1 MTDGLFT
8 SYFDQLDRQKAG
20 ATGLGLSQSPRTP
33 DQAAMERDTAR
44 ELNVMPV
51 VVGSD
56 PEFFSGVL
64 AQKRATTALSQAP
77 KTTQWLANPDNGDLA
92 KDDLANL
99 TWWEAAGNSLVRSV
113 ASAPQTYNQ
122 WQTFSA
128 RRRAVDSQR
137 SFADIVQDERNPILG
152 PDGEELGRELPG
164 PGDAISAGS
173 RYLMSRL
180 SGVAGLDDEAG
191 AAAFQQRAAEWAQ
204 YIGRVPLNKAGTKW
218 RDQIGNFKPSGS
230 WGTDLANVG
239 RMIGEDPVGFVS
251 FLAQVSGESLPPMVA
266 AGAAGAVTRN
276 PQVAAAV
283 MATLSGAREYGTAPM
298 EVLNDSGL
306 DLTTPEGA
314 AAALADEGLM
324 RKAQERGE
332 LRGLIIGALDGLSGG
347 IAGKMLARSE
357 IGNLLLQG
365 FAQAGFGAG
374 GEALAQVATGEEIN
388 IAEVLIEG
396 LAEFVTAPVEVVA
409 IGGRRF
415 PSMVGRFSK
424 AGATARAL
432 DEVDAQAGASV
443 LKQRA
448 PDKWL
453 EALEAQGNGDVTLL
467 VPSDAVNE
475 YFQSLDVTVDE
486 ETLRAWGIE
495 PASWEQALASG
506 ADISIPVSS
515 YAANISGTD
524 AASFIRENA
533 RFNEDEMSV
542 AEAKAFNDA
551 WREEMEAEM
560 REVEAQQ
567 AEDNKWRADEVV
579 IQDEI
584 RTQLRAAGQSPDV
597 AEYSAAPI
605 TAFMTTM
612 ADRVGVAPLELFRR
626 YSTQI
631 IGAVDQGIVRRR
643 GRIDAAVNAIRERG
657 AVTVSPADR
666 LKAAEREALDK
677 FPELRQARPFTQ
689 RMIRAGGVAPGSPLA
704 TELAAR
710 GVTPKT
716 SPGLFRKGGLT
727 AADNLVAGEFFDGPA
742 LIGADEATGYLQ
754 PDAVIEAIEA
764 EMRGQKVP
772 GSQDAALAL
781 SELEAM
787 RGATAEALTT
797 PAAYAEGLDPA
808 SEEGRVAAMLDA
820 MGLDVATMS
829 NDEIAAALGEAEMV
843 AAVPQA
849 AGLEL
854 DQPGSDAFKAWFG
867 DSKVVDADGN
877 PLVVYHGTRA
887 DVEAFGADKVGSRF
901 PYSQGYYFSTAP
913 RASSYADSAA
923 NAAVGW
929 NANSPFAK
937 PVADGANVMP
947 VYLSIQNPMVLDT
960 RLVGEN
966 AVDGTDAIQRAK
978 EAGHDGVIVRVN
990 GEPDLWVAFEPTQ
1003 IKSVNNSGAF
1013 DPADPRILYQD
1024 YRDSHTAPDAE
1035 SGVPLHDMMADG
1047 NKVYPDDFYGPQG
1060 MNYYG
1065 TGDDDADRAAYQII
1079 KKLRGEPDAMVTIYR
1094 AVPSQYADQAI
1105 NPGDWVGITK
1115 AYAQDHGDSRF
1126 DGDFAILESKV
1137 PARELFTNGDSFLEW
1152 GWSPDGQT
1160 LNQDKRGSITFPQ
1173 GGVSQGTSLIRLF
1186 DNADLSTVL
1195 HESAHLFLEI
1205 YQDLASQPN
1214 APEQLKADFAVIR
1227 KWQGAKDGE
1236 AITVAQHEK
1245 WARGVEAYLME
1256 GQAPS
1261 LELMDAFS
1269 RFKSWLTRIYQ
1280 SVKALRA
1287 PLNDDIR
1294 AVMDRMLASDAAIAE
1309 ARSINQSGAMFAERG
1324 PAGMSEADW
1333 QTYQRMAKQ
1342 GQQQAEAGMLKRMME
1357 KVRREK
1363 TKWWKEER
1371 KAVQAEVEREF
1382 STQRSFRLV
1391 GVLADQKWIG
1401 GTTSAQIPDIQ
1412 IDRAAL
1418 EEVAGAGIIKELH
1431 KNKIGGKRAIYAKGG
1446 TAPQAVADLFGYD
1459 TVTEMIGELQ
1469 NMQPFKQAVQ
1479 AETDRRMT
1487 ERHGD
1492 VLTDGTIEAEAMA
1505 AIHNERQQEKDVV
1518 ELRALARLA
1527 GKPERELRSRTFKL
1541 RARAMIGAMSVREA
1555 AKPNTFLRA
1564 ERKAAAEAQ
1573 AAFAGVARGGLNSG
1587 TALEQAYAAKERQVL
1602 NSHLFR
1608 EAREVQDNVAKA
1620 REKFRSYGK
1629 RTVREA
1635 IGSPHIERI
1644 DDLLATY
1651 DFKARSQKWL
1661 NNRQAMREYVDMM
1674 TAEGREAELAID
1686 PEIMAEDGSKHY
1698 TKMRVSE
1705 FNGLVDTVRNIES
1718 MGRRKG
1724 KVIDARRERLEAE
1737 VLEGITEAF
1746 EKNLTKKTPG
1756 RVAQPGERRDKNLRD
1771 ALNWTLNADT
1781 LLREIDGRED
1791 LGPAWRGL
1799 KEDVDAGLSRL
1810 TVRKAEV
1817 AKSFDDLFGVYSM
1830 AEKRDMAIKR
1840 SVPELGGEFSK
1851 MDLLALAL
1859 NTGNADNWQRL
1870 TNPKVNGHFSESQI
1884 NDALKRLDQKDWDFA
1899 QSMLDYINSFWGDIS
1914 TKETRMTGVAP
1925 RKVEG
1930 QVMTTA
1936 APASFKGGYFPI
1948 SYDRRISARADDLSQ
1963 AAVADELRGG
1973 RISKAQTSK
1982 GHTKERQ
1989 ASSTQPINLDLSVAF
2004 DHVNRVIYD
2013 LEMGE
2018 PVANSWRLLSK
2029 LKDTFYSYGRHS
2041 DFEALESW
2049 IKDVAVGDRS
2059 AVHGWGRVLRSMRS
2073 GFSFSRLALSLT
2085 TVALQPTGIAQSLVV
2100 VGKAPMARGMV
2111 KYLSNPSRWGQDIIA
2126 ASPFMRERQNTFQRD
2141 IHNILGDLDT
2151 ASMTGGRWTKAQRDY
2166 IVPASFYL
2174 MQKVQFYTVDAP
2186 TWLAAYDDGRAK
2198 GRSEEEARTYADL
2211 MVKRAQGSGLLS
2223 DRGMLERGKFTPS
2236 QEMNEMPKL
2245 LTTLGSYMFA
2255 KFNVAYERSQGVKWS
2270 NPIETISWAG
2280 DMALLFAFEAALAA
2294 IIRSELPDE
2303 DENWAAWLLKETGM
2317 SVLGTL
2323 PVVRDVAS
2331 ALDGFGSGG
2340 AQSGALDLG
2349 LVRPL
2354 LELNRL
2360 WGGGDFDR
2368 RSVTTALDMAG
2379 IWFNL
2384 PSAQVN
2390 RTIKGFFDE
2399 DLNYAPGT
2407 PWAMLGVGQGK
2418 GRSLFEVLL
2427 GD

>member
-99 TWWEAAGNSLVRSV
+99 TWWEAAGNALVRGV
-113 ASAPQTYNQ
+113 AAAPQAYNQ
-122 WQTFSA
+122 WQTFEA
-128 RRRAVDSQR
+128 RQRAQDNQR
-137 SFADIVQDERNPILG
+137 SFADIVWDERAPLL
-152 PDGEELGRELPG
+152 DGEGKELGRELPG
-164 PGDAISAGS
+164 PGAAISAGA

-180 SGVAGLDDEAG
+180 GGAVSDDQENAV
-191 AAAFQQRAAEWAQ
+191 AFQQRAAEWAQ
-204 YIGRVPLNKAGTKW
+204 YIGRVPLSKGATAV
-218 RDQIGNFKPSGS
+218 RDQIGSFKPSGS
-230 WGTDLANVG
+230 WGTDLANFG
-239 RMIGEDPVGFVS
+239 RIIGEDPVGFVS
-251 FLAQVSGESLPPMVA
+251 FLAQVSGESMPAMVA
-266 AGAAGAVTRN
+266 SGAAGLVTRN
-276 PQVAAAV
+276 PAVAAAV
-283 MATLSGAREYGTAPM
+283 MGSMSGAREYGTAPM
-298 EVLNDSGL
+298 ETLNDSGL

-448 PDKWL
+448 PDKFL
-453 EALEAQGNGDVTLL
+453 EGLEAQGLGDAALL

-704 TELAAR
+704 AELAAR

-716 SPGLFRKGGLT
+716 SPGLFRKGGMT

-754 PDAVIEAIEA
+754 PDAVIEALEG

-820 MGLDVATMS
+820 MGLDIATMS

-877 PLVVYHGTRA
+877 PLVVYHGTGA
-887 DVEAFGADKVGSRF
+887 TPDGEFAFDPAKVGSNF
-901 PYSQGYYFSTAP
+901 GYDQSGFFFTDSERLAAQYASVTQDEIAELKSRITEGQASDIE
-913 RASSYADSAA
+913 RAFRMTPAGREILARHIVPS
-923 NAAVGW
+923 
-929 NANSPFAK
+929 
-937 PVADGANVMP
+937 
-947 VYLSIQNPMVLDT
+947 YLSIQNPLTKADVVAHPDYKDEGT
-960 RLVGEN
+960 TT
-966 AVDGTDAIQRAK
+966 AVDFFDTHRTLINRIAAEG
-978 EAGHDGVIVRVN
+978 GHDGIIVKDRGDSLYVPFN
-990 GEPDLWVAFEPTQ
+990 PTQ

-1013 DPADPRILYQD
+1013 DPADPRILYQ
-1024 YRDSHTAPDAE
+1024 
-1035 SGVPLHDMMADG
+1035 
-1047 NKVYPDDFYGPQG
+1047 
-1060 MNYYG
+1060 
-1065 TGDDDADRAAYQII
+1065 
-1079 KKLRGEPDAMVTIYR
+1079 GETER
-1094 AVPSQYADQAI
+1094 
-1105 NPGDWVGITK
+1105 
-1115 AYAQDHGDSRF
+1115 
-1126 DGDFAILESKV
+1126 
-1137 PARELFTNGDSFLEW
+1137 
-1152 GWSPDGQT
+1152 
-1160 LNQDKRGSITFPQ
+1160 RGSITFPQ

-1195 HESAHLFLEI
+1195 HEAAHLFLEI

-1363 TKWWKEER
+1363 TKWWKDER

-1391 GVLADQKWIG
+1391 GVLADRQWIG
-1401 GTTSAQIPDIQ
+1401 SDTNAEIPDIRM
-1412 IDRAAL
+1412 DTKAL
-1418 EEVAGAGIIKELH
+1418 DELFGPGITAEINRSKV
-1431 KNKIGGKRAIYAKGG
+1431 GGKRAIYAKGG

-1756 RVAQPGERRDKNLRD
+1756 RVARPGERRDKNLRD

-1830 AEKRDMAIKR
+1830 AEKRVMSIKR

-2270 NPIETISWAG
+2270 NPMETISWAA

-2294 IIRSELPDE
+2294 VVRGSLPEEDE
-2303 DENWAAWLLKETGM
+2303 DWAGWLLKETGM
-2317 SVLGTL
+2317 SVLGTV
-2323 PVVRDVAS
+2323 PVVRDAAS
-2331 ALDGFGSGG
+2331 ALEGFSAGG
-2340 AQSGALDLG
+2340 AQAGALDLG
-2349 LVRPL
+2349 VVRPL
-2354 LELNRL
+2354 LEANRL
-2360 WGGGDFDR
+2360 WESGDFNR
-2368 RSVTTALDMAG
+2368 RSLTTGLDMGG